1 MPKRVMMD
9 NVITD
14 EEGEEEEVEVEVEE
28 KDDRKNNSKEKILKN
43 KKAHPDCPAATR
55 PSSSS
60 PDSNPGKNDSGCG
73 GVVVADAVVE
83 QTVIETVID
92 IATDAIID
100 SAVDNAATSTSDTDS
115 DSDDSLSAL
124 LPVRPTVVDNNE
136 QEEKNVLADY
146 DFSADREFWNGH
158 RMTTI
163 SLDST
168 QGSSETLLREE
179 GIDNNHETTT
189 TTNLGCVQ
197 CCCIIPALLYFLSID

>member
-14 EEGEEEEVEVEVEE
+14 DEEVEVEVEVE
-28 KDDRKNNSKEKILKN
+28 DDRKNNSKEKILKN

-60 PDSNPGKNDSGCG
+60 PDSNPGKNNSGCG
-73 GVVVADAVVE
+73 GVVVVADAVVE

-100 SAVDNAATSTSDTDS
+100 SAVDNAATSTSDSDS
-115 DSDDSLSAL
+115 DSDDSLSVL
-124 LPVRPTVVDNNE
+124 PPVRPAVVDNNE

-168 QGSSETLLREE
+168 QGSETLLREE
-179 GIDNNHETTT
+179 AIDNNHDTTT
-189 TTNLGCVQ
+189 ITKLGCVQ
-197 CCCIIPALLYFLSID
+197 CCCIIPALIYFLSID

>member
-14 EEGEEEEVEVEVEE
+14 EEEVEVEE
-28 KDDRKNNSKEKILKN
+28 KDDRKNNSKEKILRS
-43 KKAHPDCPAATR
+43 KKAHPDCPAANR

-60 PDSNPGKNDSGCG
+60 PDSNPGKNNSGCG
-73 GVVVADAVVE
+73 GGVVADAVVE

-92 IATDAIID
+92 IAITDAIID
-100 SAVDNAATSTSDTDS
+100 SAVDNAATSTSDSDS
-115 DSDDSLSAL
+115 DSDDSLSVL
-124 LPVRPTVVDNNE
+124 PPVRPAVVDNNE

-168 QGSSETLLREE
+168 QGSETLLREE
-179 GIDNNHETTT
+179 AIDNNHDTTT
-189 TTNLGCVQ
+189 ITKLGCVQ
-197 CCCIIPALLYFLSID
+197 CCCIIPALIYFLSLD